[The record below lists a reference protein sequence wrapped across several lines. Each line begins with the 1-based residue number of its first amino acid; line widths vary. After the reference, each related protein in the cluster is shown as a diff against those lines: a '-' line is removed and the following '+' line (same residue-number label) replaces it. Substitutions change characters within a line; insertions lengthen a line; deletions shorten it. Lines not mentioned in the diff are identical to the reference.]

1 MSVALKFRIDNTM
14 NWQFAENCVKDSPMA
29 GRVLMLGTFD
39 SKGEEYAFLRER
51 ILACG
56 CEVISINAGVD
67 GTTDLFP
74 VDVEADAV
82 ANAGGE
88 SLSTL
93 REKRDRGH
101 AMSVMNA
108 GAAVVVRLMFGG
120 LKFDGIIGMGGSGGT
135 GIVTAAMRTLP
146 VGVPKFCVSTLAAGD
161 ISPFVGTK
169 DIVMM
174 PSIADVAGI
183 NRISRM
189 VLSRAA
195 GAICGMVNSTIPV
208 ATSERPLIAASMFGN
223 TTTCVDACR
232 EALDSAGYEVLVFH
246 ATGTGGRVL
255 ESLAN
260 EGLVDAVLDITTTEW
275 ADELCGGILSAGA
288 ERLDGAGKCGL
299 PHLIVPGCIDMC
311 NFGSMAS
318 VPEKFKG
325 GDRNFYEWTPE
336 VTLMRTTVEE
346 NRRLGEIFAAKANA
360 ATGPV
365 AFLFPLKGV
374 SMLDADG
381 DRFCDRDADQAFFA
395 AVRENVRNGVRV
407 EEIDANIND
416 AEFSAKAVEMMLEL
430 ISG

>member
-1 MSVALKFRIDNTM
+1 
-14 NWQFAENCVKDSPMA
+14 MA

-39 SKGEEYAFLRER
+39 SKGAEYAFLRER

-56 CEVISINAGVD
+56 CEVVSMNAGVD
-67 GTTDLFP
+67 GSTDLFP
-74 VDVEADAV
+74 VDVEADTV
-82 ANAGGE
+82 ADAGGE
-88 SLSTL
+88 ALSSL
-93 REKRDRGH
+93 RESRDRGH
-101 AMSVMNA
+101 AMVVMNA
-108 GAAVVVRLMFGG
+108 GAAIVARQMFNDG
-120 LKFDGIIGMGGSGGT
+120 KFDGIIGMGGSGGT

-161 ISPFVGTK
+161 VSAFVGTK

-183 NRISRM
+183 NRISRT

-195 GAICGMVNSTIPV
+195 GAVCGMVNSTIPI
-208 ATSERPLIAASMFGN
+208 ATSERPLVAASMFGN

-232 EALDSAGYEVLVFH
+232 EALDAAGYEVLVFH

-255 ESLAN
+255 ESLAS

-275 ADELCGGILSAGA
+275 ADELCGGILSAGS
-288 ERLDGAGKCGL
+288 ERLDGAGRSEL

-318 VPEKFKG
+318 VPERFKG

-336 VTLMRTTVEE
+336 VTLMRTTIEE
-346 NRRLGEIFAAKANA
+346 NRQLGEIFAGKANA

-365 AFLFPLKGV
+365 AFLLPLKGV

-381 DRFCDRDADQAFFA
+381 DRFCDREADQAFFT
-395 AVRENVRNGVRV
+395 AVKDNVRDDIRV

>member
-1 MSVALKFRIDNTM
+1 MKEV
-14 NWQFAENCVKDSPMA
+14 PMA
-29 GRVLMLGTFD
+29 GCVLVLGTFD

-56 CEVISINAGVD
+56 CEVVSINAGVD
-67 GTTDLFP
+67 GSTDLFP

-82 ANAGGE
+82 ADAGGK
-88 SLSTL
+88 SLSKL

-108 GAAVVVRLMFGG
+108 GAAVIIRKMYDNG
-120 LKFDGIIGMGGSGGT
+120 KFDGIIGMGGSGGT
-135 GIVTAAMRTLP
+135 GIVTSAMRTLP
-146 VGVPKFCVSTLAAGD
+146 IGVPKFCVSTLAAGD
-161 ISPFVGTK
+161 VSPFVGTK

-174 PSIADVAGI
+174 PSVADISGI
-183 NRISRM
+183 NRISRTI
-189 VLSRAA
+189 LSRAA
-195 GAICGMVNSTIPV
+195 GAICGMVNSNIPE

-232 EALDSAGYEVLVFH
+232 ESLNKAGYEVLVFH
-246 ATGTGGRVL
+246 ATGTGGRIL

-260 EGLVDAVLDITTTEW
+260 ENLVDAVLDITTTEW
-275 ADELCGGILSAGA
+275 ADELCGGILSAGPD
-288 ERLDGAGKCGL
+288 RLDGAGKNGL

-318 VPEKFKG
+318 VPDSFKT

-336 VTLMRTTVEE
+336 VTLMRTTVDE
-346 NRRLGEIFAAKANA
+346 NRQLGKIFAAKANA

-381 DRFCDRDADQAFFA
+381 DRFCDREADQAFFS
-395 AVRENVRNGVRV
+395 AVRENVRDDIRV

-416 AEFSAKAVEMMLEL
+416 PAFSARAVEMMLEL
-430 ISG
+430 IAASS

>member
-1 MSVALKFRIDNTM
+1 
-14 NWQFAENCVKDSPMA
+14 MA
-29 GRVLMLGTFD
+29 KCVLMLGTFD

-51 ILACG
+51 IQACG
-56 CEVISINAGVD
+56 CDVVSINAGVD
-67 GTTDLFP
+67 GSTDLFP
-74 VDVEADAV
+74 VDIEAEAV
-82 ANAGGE
+82 ADAGGE
-88 SLSTL
+88 SLVSL
-93 REKRDRGH
+93 REKRDRGN

-108 GAAVVVRLMFGG
+108 GAAMLVRKMYDDE
-120 LKFDGIIGMGGSGGT
+120 KFDGIIGMGGSGGT
-135 GIVTAAMRTLP
+135 GIVTSAMRPLP

-174 PSIADVAGI
+174 PSIADVSGI
-183 NRISRM
+183 NRISRTI
-189 VLSRAA
+189 LSRAA
-195 GAICGMVNSTIPV
+195 GAICGMVNSTIPE

-232 EALDSAGYEVLVFH
+232 EALDKAGYEVLVFH

-255 ESLAN
+255 ESLAS

-275 ADELCGGILSAGA
+275 ADEFCGGILTAGPD
-288 ERLDGAGKCGL
+288 RLDGAGKSGL

-311 NFGSMAS
+311 NFGSTAS
-318 VPEKFKG
+318 VPDKFKT

-346 NRRLGEIFAAKANA
+346 NRRMGGIFAAKANA

-381 DRFCDRDADQAFFA
+381 DRFCDREADQAFFV
-395 AVRENVRNGVRV
+395 AVRENVNDGVRV

-416 AEFSAKAVEMMLEL
+416 PEFSAKAVEMMLEL
-430 ISG
+430 VAEAS

>member
-1 MSVALKFRIDNTM
+1 MTK
-14 NWQFAENCVKDSPMA
+14 
-29 GRVLMLGTFD
+29 RVLMLGTFD

-51 ILACG
+51 IEACG
-56 CEVISINAGVD
+56 CEVVSANAGVD
-67 GTTDLFP
+67 GSTDLFP

-82 ANAGGE
+82 AEAGGE
-88 SLSTL
+88 SLADL
-93 REKRDRGH
+93 REKRDRGN

-108 GAAVVVRLMFGG
+108 GAAVVVRKMFDEG
-120 LKFDGIIGMGGSGGT
+120 KFDGIIGMGGSGGT
-135 GIVTAAMRTLP
+135 GIVTSAMRTLP

-161 ISPFVGTK
+161 IGPFVGTK

-174 PSIADVAGI
+174 PSIADVSGI
-183 NRISRM
+183 NRISRTI
-189 VLSRAA
+189 LSRAA
-195 GAICGMVNSTIPV
+195 GAICGMVNSTIPE

-232 EALDSAGYEVLVFH
+232 EALDKSGYEVLVFH

-255 ESLAN
+255 ESLAA

-275 ADELCGGILSAGA
+275 ADELCGGILTAGSN
-288 ERLDGAGKCGL
+288 RLDGAGKSGL

-318 VPEKFKG
+318 VPDRFKTG
-325 GDRNFYEWTPE
+325 NRNFYEWTPE
-336 VTLMRTTVEE
+336 VTLMRTTAEE
-346 NRRLGEIFAAKANA
+346 NRQLGEIFAAKANA

-381 DRFCDRDADQAFFA
+381 DRFCDRDADQAFFT
-395 AVRENVRNGVRV
+395 AVRENVRGDIQV

-416 AEFSAKAVEMMLEL
+416 PEFSAKAVKMMLEL
-430 ISG
+430 ISEAS

>member
-1 MSVALKFRIDNTM
+1 M
-14 NWQFAENCVKDSPMA
+14 P

-39 SKGEEYAFLRER
+39 SKGVEYAFLRER

-56 CEVISINAGVD
+56 CDVVSINAGVD
-67 GTTDLFP
+67 GSTDLFP
-74 VDVEADAV
+74 VDVEAGVV
-82 ANAGGE
+82 AEAGGE
-88 SLSTL
+88 LLTGL

-108 GAAVVVRLMFGG
+108 GAAVLVRRMYDDGE
-120 LKFDGIIGMGGSGGT
+120 FDGIIGMGGSGGT
-135 GIVTAAMRTLP
+135 GIVTSAMRTLP
-146 VGVPKFCVSTLAAGD
+146 TGVPKFCVSTLAAGD
-161 ISPFVGTK
+161 IGPFVGTK

-183 NRISRM
+183 NRISRT

-195 GAICGMVNSTIPV
+195 GAICGMVNSTIPE
-208 ATSERPLIAASMFGN
+208 AGSERPLIAASMFGN

-232 EALDSAGYEVLVFH
+232 AALDQAGYEVLVFH

-255 ESLAN
+255 ESLAS
-260 EGLVDAVLDITTTEW
+260 EKLVDAVLDITTTEW
-275 ADELCGGILSAGA
+275 ADELCGGILSAGPD
-288 ERLDGAGKCGL
+288 RLSGPGRSGL

-318 VPEKFKG
+318 VPEKFKS
-325 GDRNFYEWTPE
+325 GDRNFYEWTSE
-336 VTLMRTTVEE
+336 VTLMRTTIDE
-346 NRRLGEIFAAKANA
+346 NRQLGEIFAARANA

-381 DRFCDRDADQAFFA
+381 DRFCDRQADQAFFS
-395 AVRENVRNGVRV
+395 AVREHVRDGIRV

-416 AEFSAKAVEMMLEL
+416 PEFSEKAVEMMLAL
-430 ISG
+430 IAGVAEI